1 MAPRMTIGGYGAAS
15 LHRVARRAGAALL
28 DLVYPPS
35 CIVCRKAVA
44 AHGAICADCWREI
57 AFIERPYCE
66 RLGTPFDQDLGQ
78 PGLISLEATA
88 NPPAFGRARAVARY
102 DSDKARLLAHRL
114 KYYDRLE
121 LAKPIGRWMARAGAE
136 LLGDADILVPIPLHR
151 LRLMARRFNQSAAL
165 AKVVSRES
173 AVPVDNLALERV
185 KPTAP
190 QVGLS
195 RAQRAAN
202 LSGAFRAAPD
212 RASSIKGR
220 NVVLVDD
227 VLTTGATA
235 NAATRALLK
244 AGAARV
250 DLLVFARAVT
260 SA

>member
-1 MAPRMTIGGYGAAS
+1 MT
-15 LHRVARRAGAALL
+15 RRAATGLLRPFAWAGLALL

-35 CIVCRKAVA
+35 CLVCRRAVA
-44 AHGAICADCWREI
+44 AHGAICAECWREI

-66 RLGTPFDQDLGQ
+66 RLGTPFERDLAQ
-78 PGLISLEATA
+78 PGLISLEAAA

-102 DSDKARLLAHRL
+102 DSDKARALAHRL

-121 LAKPIGRWMARAGAE
+121 LAEPIGRWMARAGAE
-136 LLGDADILVPIPLHR
+136 LLADADVIVPIPLHR
-151 LRLMARRFNQSAAL
+151 LRLLARRFNQSAAL
-165 AKVVSRES
+165 AQAISREC
-173 AVPVDNLALERV
+173 AVPAEMTALLRV

-190 QVGLS
+190 QVGLT

-202 LSGAFRAAPD
+202 LSGAFRVAPE
-212 RASSIKGR
+212 RADAVFGR
-220 NVVLVDD
+220 NVMLVDD

-235 NAATRALLK
+235 NAATRALLR

>member
-1 MAPRMTIGGYGAAS
+1 MTLGAATG
-15 LHRVARRAGAALL
+15 LTRYLAGVGNAFL

-35 CIVCRKAVA
+35 CLVCRKAVA
-44 AHGAICADCWREI
+44 AHGAICAECWRDI

-66 RLGTPFDQDLGQ
+66 RLGTPFERDLAQ
-78 PGLISLEATA
+78 PGLISLEAAA

-102 DSDKARLLAHRL
+102 DSDKARALAHRL

-121 LAKPIGRWMARAGAE
+121 LADPIGRWMARAGAE
-136 LLGDADILVPIPLHR
+136 LLAEADVIVPIPLHR
-151 LRLMARRFNQSAAL
+151 LRLLARRFNQSAAL
-165 AKVVSRES
+165 AQAISRES
-173 AVPVDNLALERV
+173 AVPAEMMALERV

-190 QVGLS
+190 QVGLT

-202 LSGAFRAAPD
+202 LSGAFRVSPD
-212 RASSIKGR
+212 RADAIIGR

-235 NAATRALLK
+235 NAAARALLR